1 MKYLF
6 SIVLIL
12 ISTSIFSQQNNLLK
26 TRTAPT
32 FTLMLNLNYNQ
43 AMGQFAGT
51 YNDVF
56 RSEQFIGGRNL
67 GADKGFGGLIVAKK
81 SISKYFRASFGL
93 QYNRL
98 VSFLFSNKN
107 PTDLG
112 EGKYN
117 MFSASIGL
125 ENNFTP
131 IHRIKLY
138 AGADALFSMING
150 KATVWV
156 ENRATSNPYT
166 YQLKINNSFR
176 IGAAINAGAEYLLN
190 NNVGLNL
197 GFRYNFVN
205 LLLRNSDPGTD
216 STQINLVD
224 DDDPNN
230 TGAIP
235 IPYVGKKQI
244 AYISVTAGVTL
255 YWGINDKKYIIKKVN

>member
-1 MKYLF
+1 MKYIF
-6 SIVLIL
+6 STILIL
-12 ISTSIFSQQNNLLK
+12 ISVSLFSQSNLLK

-67 GADKGFGGLIVAKK
+67 GADKGFGILVVAKK
-81 SISKYFRASFGL
+81 SISKYFRANFGL

-117 MFSASIGL
+117 MFAASIGL
-125 ENNFTP
+125 EDNFTP
-131 IHRIKLY
+131 IHRIKIY
-138 AGADALFSMING
+138 AGADALFSVING
-150 KATVWV
+150 KATIWV
-156 ENRATSNPYT
+156 ENRGTANPPYT
-166 YQLKINNSFR
+166 YDIKIKSAFR

-205 LLLRNSDPGTD
+205 LLLRNSELGTD
-216 STQINLVD
+216 STNINLVD
-224 DDDPNN
+224 DDDPSN
-230 TGAIP
+230 TTANP

-244 AYISVTAGVTL
+244 AYISITAGVTL
-255 YWGINDKKYIIKKVN
+255 YWGINDKKYIIKKAN